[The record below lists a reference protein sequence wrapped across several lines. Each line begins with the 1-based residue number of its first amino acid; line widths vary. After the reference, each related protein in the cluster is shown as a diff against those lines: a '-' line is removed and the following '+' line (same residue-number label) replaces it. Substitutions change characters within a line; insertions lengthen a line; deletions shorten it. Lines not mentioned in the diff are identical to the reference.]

1 MVDRWKQNLRS
12 TTSSS
17 RYGMPRSEST
27 AIDVASAWGEY
38 LNDILGF
45 LPSANYPKALR
56 AYEDI
61 WALEAPDFVVAAV
74 AEADRYFFLT
84 QILRRPDA
92 LHPWLYERC
101 REVEHEPDDC
111 LDLWARGHYKSTFIT
126 FAGSL
131 QEIIRNQNI
140 TIAIFS
146 HTRPIAKAFLDQIK
160 GEMEGNPELHRYWP
174 DIFWANPRREA
185 PVWSLDNGI
194 IVKRT
199 SNPKEKTVEAWGLV
213 DGQPI
218 SKHFDLRIYNDVV
231 TESSVTTA
239 EMILKTTRSW
249 ELSQNISVTEQEG
262 VIGRQWH
269 EGTRYNYADTYGV
282 IIERQALKPRVYAAT
297 DDGTMDGEPVFL
309 TKKAWAKKKRNESTH
324 TIACQ
329 QLQNPIAGSI
339 QEFTL
344 EMLRYYEVRPA
355 TLNVAILVDPANSK
369 NKDTSNTAF
378 AVMGVDAAWN
388 KYLLDG
394 ACHKMNLTERWTML
408 KNLRNKWINQPG
420 VQIVRIGYERY
431 GMQADIEHFREM
443 MRIEK
448 CPFPIEEVSWARET
462 NSQAKDDRIRRLEP
476 DARNWRLF
484 FPYPGKRGK
493 TSDQQKAIESG
504 KAHLVAKPI
513 TRKNENGELYDL
525 VQYMIKNEWL
535 FFPATVAKD
544 FMDAM
549 SRIYDLEGLNPPQ
562 IYHQEQTLPEYAD
575 DF

>member
-1 MVDRWKQNLRS
+1 M
-12 TTSSS
+12 
-17 RYGMPRSEST
+17 
-27 AIDVASAWGEY
+27 Y
-38 LNDILGF
+38 LNDITRWL
-45 LPSANYPKALR
+45 PKAPFLQALE
-56 AYEDI
+56 AYQEVMV
-61 WALEAPDFVVAAV
+61 EAPDFVVAGV
-74 AEADRYFFLT
+74 AESDRYFLLT

-101 REVEHEPDDC
+101 REVEANPDDH

-160 GEMEGNPELHRYWP
+160 GEMEGNPDLNRYWP
-174 DIFWANPRREA
+174 DVFWANPRREA

-194 IVKRT
+194 VCKRT
-199 SNPKEKTVEAWGLV
+199 SNPKEKTIEAWGLV

-231 TESSVTTA
+231 TEDSVTTA
-239 EMILKTTRSW
+239 EMILKTTRRW
-249 ELSQNISVTEQEG
+249 ELSQNLSVTEQEG
-262 VIGRQWH
+262 TIGRQWH

-282 IIERQALKPRVYAAT
+282 LLEREALTPRVYPAT

-309 TKKAWAKKKRNESTH
+309 TRTAWEKKKRNESTH

-329 QLQNPIAGSI
+329 QLQNPIAGNI

-344 EMLRYYEVRPA
+344 DMLRYYEVRPE

-378 AVMGVDAAWN
+378 AVMGIDAAHN

-394 ACHKMNLTERWTML
+394 ACHKMHLTERWKML
-408 KNLRNKWINQPG
+408 KYLRFKWLKMPG
-420 VQIVRIGYERY
+420 VQVVRVGYERY
-431 GMQADIEHFREM
+431 GMQADIQHFEEM

-448 CPFPIEEVSWARET
+448 CPFPIEEVAWAREST
-462 NSQAKDDRIRRLEP
+462 SQAKDDRIRRLEP

-484 FPYPGKRGK
+484 FPYSGKHQ
-493 TSDQQKAIESG
+493 TSDQQKAIAKG

-513 TRKNENGELYDL
+513 RRKNENGEIYDL

-549 SRIYDLEGLNPPQ
+549 SRIYDLEGLNPPR
-562 IYHQEQTLPEYAD
+562 IYKPEETMPEYAD